1 MVNFNRVKIFSQIN
15 NLFNI
20 NNRLIN
26 LLTFKMKNKYYLVI
40 KIHIKG
46 N

>member
-1 MVNFNRVKIFSQIN
+1 MVNFNRVKIFSKIN

-26 LLTFKMKNKYYLVI
+26 LLTFQMKNKYYLVI
-40 KIHIKG
+40 
-46 N
+46 